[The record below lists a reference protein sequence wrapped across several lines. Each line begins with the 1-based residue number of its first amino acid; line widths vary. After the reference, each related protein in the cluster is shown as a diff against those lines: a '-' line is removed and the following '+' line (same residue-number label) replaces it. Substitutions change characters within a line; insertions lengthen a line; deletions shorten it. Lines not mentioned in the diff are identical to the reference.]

1 MRPIRLAVLTPSTLL
16 AALVLVL
23 TALAGAALAQA
34 QAQVSFGPAA
44 NVAVGLGPAS
54 VAVGDFN
61 GDDNPDLAVANQLS
75 STVSVV
81 VSPARRPTWPSAISR
96 SRLR

>member
-34 QAQVSFGPAA
+34 QAQ
-44 NVAVGLGPAS
+44 
-54 VAVGDFN
+54 
-61 GDDNPDLAVANQLS
+61 
-75 STVSVV
+75 
-81 VSPARRPTWPSAISR
+81 
-96 SRLR
+96 